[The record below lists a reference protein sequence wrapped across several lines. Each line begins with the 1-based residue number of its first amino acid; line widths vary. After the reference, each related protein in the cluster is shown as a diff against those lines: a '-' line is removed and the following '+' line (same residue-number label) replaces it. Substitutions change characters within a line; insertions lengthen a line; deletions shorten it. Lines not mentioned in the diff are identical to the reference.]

1 LLAAALL
8 MQRRYQFAAFAVGCV
23 VFFHLQIGVIFTLMV
38 APFFAGQVKN
48 LPHTL
53 RLALSYFLPALPAL
67 FHLFGMLQRGVL
79 QSAATTVSLAD
90 YIDFRHPHHFALM
103 SRTHALFFIGHLVL
117 LFALWWWMRQH
128 NDARAATVMFGMSA
142 MLALLSLIH
151 FADYYFVRQGKFANL
166 QSIRV
171 SPLVTVFGACALLL
185 AIKQVIKHVIKHVVP
200 ASAGMY
206 CGKTDERWPNTF
218 RLKPVLHALVI
229 AAAAW
234 WGYRGVQHPDARFH
248 FGVTRYSDSS
258 DKRGA
263 RKQWIDMC
271 NWIRVNGARDTVYL
285 TPPAYDGFTS
295 LTDRSNVAEFKINPD
310 GALHL
315 GEWYERLT
323 DLSGGALPR
332 ARGLDNREPLN
343 QAYGKLSAEQ
353 FIALASKYQTRFAV
367 VSKNAKLPFTTLY
380 VNERFKLVKLLPD

>member
-1 LLAAALL
+1 MRKREDA
-8 MQRRYQFAAFAVGCV
+8 
-23 VFFHLQIGVIFTLMV
+23 
-38 APFFAGQVKN
+38 
-48 LPHTL
+48 
-53 RLALSYFLPALPAL
+53 
-67 FHLFGMLQRGVL
+67 
-79 QSAATTVSLAD
+79 
-90 YIDFRHPHHFALM
+90 HPTF
-103 SRTHALFFIGHLVL
+103 
-117 LFALWWWMRQH
+117 
-128 NDARAATVMFGMSA
+128 VMFGMSA
-142 MLALLSLIH
+142 MLALLSLLH
-151 FADYYFVRQGKFANL
+151 FADYYLVRQDKFANL

-185 AIKQVIKHVIKHVVP
+185 AIKHVIKHVVP

-206 CGKTDERWPNTF
+206 SARAHRFFRNTF
-218 RLKPVLHALVI
+218 RLKPVLHAALHAVLHAVLI
-229 AAAAW
+229 AAIAL

-248 FGVTRYSDSS
+248 FGVTRYSDTS

-271 NWIRVNGARDTVYL
+271 NWIRVNGARDNVYL

-295 LTDRSNVAEFKINPD
+295 LTDRSNIAEFKINPD

-315 GEWYERLT
+315 GEWYGRLT

-353 FIALASKYQTRFAV
+353 FNVLANKYQARFAV